1 MKDIDLVK
9 FGNNLRI
16 ERLKQKYTQEQ
27 LEELSGVL
35 AQHIGRIEKGEIDI
49 RLSTL
54 ISLLK
59 ALNIKFEELYDIENH

>member
-1 MKDIDLVK
+1 MKDVDLVK

-59 ALNIKFEELYDIENH
+59 ALNIKFEELYDIES